1 MVGFTEPHLLSGFP
15 KDTPILLA
23 LSGGADSR
31 ALLHM
36 LLSFGAPLSL
46 AHVDH
51 GIRGDRSKHDREFC
65 EALAKEAGLPFYLLK
80 TDIPTLAR
88 ENRTGLEEQARIE
101 RYRFFERIMREQDI
115 PILATAH
122 NATDNAET
130 LLFRMARGTGLSGLC
145 GILPARPFG
154 GGVLIRPLLEMTK
167 EEILAYCEENRL
179 TFVTDE
185 TNEDTTYAR
194 NRLRHNVLPE
204 MTKINESAVR
214 HISELCRTLRE
225 DEEFLRNAARE
236 LLEEEAEP
244 HSISL
249 SALQRLAPAL
259 KSRVTDLLFG
269 EPPLSRQNRADVLA
283 LAARALP
290 HSAMDLP
297 DGRRAQ
303 IENGRLLASFATD
316 EPPRPLD
323 KTPVHMGATELADG
337 QMLFL
342 LDSETNPHEMRDTA
356 KNIYKN
362 ETTIHINSDR
372 IKNGLFL
379 RSRAQGDTLLH
390 RGMHKKIRKMQNEC
404 ALPLHLRLSLPLL
417 CDKDGVL
424 WCPLVALRDGAE
436 GDKQWRVTLF
446 Y

>member
-51 GIRGDRSKHDREFC
+51 GIRGDGARRDREFC
-65 EALAKEAGLPFYLLK
+65 EALAKETGLPFYLLK
-80 TDIPTLAR
+80 TNIPALAR
-88 ENRTGLEEQARIE
+88 KNRTGLEEQARIE

-145 GILPARPFG
+145 GILPSRPFG

-167 EEILAYCEENRL
+167 EEILSYCEQNRL
-179 TFVTDE
+179 SFVNDE
-185 TNEDTTYAR
+185 TNEDTSYAR

-214 HISELCRTLRE
+214 HISALCRTLRE
-225 DEEFLRNAARE
+225 DEEFLKNAARE
-236 LLEEEAEP
+236 LLGKEAEP

-249 SALQRLAPAL
+249 SVWQGLAPAL

-269 EPPLSRQNRADVLA
+269 EPSLSRQNRVDIFSLTE
-283 LAARALP
+283 RALP
-290 HSAMDLP
+290 HSTIDLP

-303 IENGRLLASFATD
+303 IENDRLLACFATD
-316 EPPRPLD
+316 ESSTSLP
-323 KTPVHMGATELADG
+323 KTPVTVGATELANG
-337 QMLFL
+337 KILFL
-342 LDSETNPHEMRDTA
+342 MDSETNPHELRNTA

-372 IKNGLFL
+372 IRHGLFL
-379 RSRAQGDTLLH
+379 RSRAQGDMLLH

-404 ALPLHLRLSLPLL
+404 ALPMSLRLSLPLL

-436 GDKQWRVTLF
+436 GDKQWRITLF